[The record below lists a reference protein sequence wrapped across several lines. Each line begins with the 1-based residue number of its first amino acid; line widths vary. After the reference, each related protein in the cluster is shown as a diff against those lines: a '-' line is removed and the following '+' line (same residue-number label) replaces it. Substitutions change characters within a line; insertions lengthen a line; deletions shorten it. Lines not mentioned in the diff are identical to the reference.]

1 MFRKFGLPV
10 LALIGIAFSIFMIF
24 WSRHTP
30 PVPPIL
36 FHPPKSPY
44 KHYIAGEGTIES
56 FNENINIGTSFP
68 DLIWDIFVKTGDQ
81 VKKGMPLFK
90 LDTRQQEADLQKAI
104 QEFKVAKTVY
114 ENQKIQFQYY
124 RNLKDKSAVSQQQ
137 YTQALYAMKQAL
149 EQVKVTL
156 ANIISIKTFIT
167 RSTIIAPIDGKVLQS
182 NARLGEF
189 ANVNPFN
196 QTSLMI
202 FGDTR
207 TYQLRVNVAE
217 EDAWR
222 VIKGSPATAFVRG
235 NSGIQIPLS
244 FSYIEPYIIPKQQLT
259 GSDIERIDT
268 RVLQIIYTFNPQ
280 DLPIYIGQLL
290 DVYLEA
296 KPSKES

>member
-36 FHPPKSPY
+36 FHSPKSPY

-182 NARLGEF
+182 NVRLGEF

-207 TYQLRVNVAE
+207 IYQLRVNVAE

-222 VIKGSPATAFVRG
+222 VIQGSPATAFVRG